1 MTGIKED
8 VEKRFYDF
16 LSEIGDRVGTERVQ
30 QFVEGA
36 ITGAVRTKKAVD
48 KNVESFLSLANIP
61 SRRDYDRMRA
71 KLDALQGSVMN
82 LSRAVE
88 DLHDRL
94 LTRNGMHAPGGH
106 ATPKPATHF
115 APKAKTAPKKT
126 ARASAP
132 KRPTRGRSG
141 RAR

>member
-8 VEKRFYDF
+8 VEKRFYEF
-16 LSEIGDRVGTERVQ
+16 LSDIGDRVGAERVQ
-30 QFVEGA
+30 HFVEGA
-36 ITGAVRTKKAVD
+36 ITGAVRTKKVVD

-71 KLDALQGSVMN
+71 KVDALQGSVMN

-88 DLHDRL
+88 NLHDQ
-94 LTRNGMHAPGGH
+94 LTGRNGH
-106 ATPKPATHF
+106 ATPKAATHF
-115 APKAKTAPKKT
+115 APKAKATPKKV

-132 KRPTRGRSG
+132 KRSGRGRSS

>member
-8 VEKRFYDF
+8 VEKRFYEF
-16 LSEIGDRVGTERVQ
+16 FSELGDRVGTERVQ
-30 QFVEGA
+30 QFFEGA
-36 ITGAVRTKKAVD
+36 ISGAVRTKKAVD

-71 KLDALQGSVMN
+71 KLEALQGSVMN

-88 DLHDRL
+88 DLHDKL
-94 LTRNGMHAPGGH
+94 AARNGLHSQPVARHAP
-106 ATPKPATHF
+106 K
-115 APKAKTAPKKT
+115 PKK
-126 ARASAP
+126 ARPSA
-132 KRPTRGRSG
+132 KRPGKGRTG